1 MPGERRLVVGL
12 GNPGASYRDT
22 RHNAGFA
29 VLERLAERHGVARWE
44 ERCHSLVARWA
55 SPQGPVLLARPQ
67 TFVNG
72 SGLAV
77 QALLAEERLPLAA
90 LLVVVDDLHLPLGR
104 LRLRA
109 GGGDGG
115 HNGLRD
121 IAARLGTGYARLR
134 LGIGAAPAPG
144 EAQVAHVLGRW
155 RDDERPALEAMLER
169 AADAVELWLRAGA
182 AAAQAINA
190 PPAAGR

>member
-1 MPGERRLVVGL
+1 MVGL
-12 GNPGASYRDT
+12 GNPGPAYART
-22 RHNAGFA
+22 RHNAGAEA
-29 VLERLAERHGVARWE
+29 VARLAARHGVERWQ
-44 ERCHSLVARWA
+44 ERCHSLVARWEG
-55 SPQGPVLLARPQ
+55 PGGPVLLARPQ
-67 TFVNG
+67 TFMND

-77 QALLAEERLPLAA
+77 QALLAHSGVPLEA

-109 GGGDGG
+109 RGSDGG

-121 IAARLGTGYARLR
+121 IIARIGPGFPRLR

-155 RDDERPALEAMLER
+155 RDDEQPAVEALLER
-169 AADAVELWLRAGA
+169 GADAIAAWLAHGM
-182 AAAQAINA
+182 AAAQTVNA
-190 PPAAGR
+190 ARP